1 MFAPNPEVLPDG
13 TIQPSPY
20 DVEVT
25 FFLHDEPKARFRPVL
40 LEELAKLGVADEPC
54 FVDTA

>member
-25 FFLHDEPKARFRPVL
+25 FFLHDAPKARFKPVL
-40 LEELAKLGVADEPC
+40 LAELAKLGVTDEPC